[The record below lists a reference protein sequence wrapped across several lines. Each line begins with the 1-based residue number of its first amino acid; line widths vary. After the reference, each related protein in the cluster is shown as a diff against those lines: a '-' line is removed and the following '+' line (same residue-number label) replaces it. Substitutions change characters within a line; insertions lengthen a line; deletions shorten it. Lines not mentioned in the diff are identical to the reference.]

1 MLYREICRI
10 LGIYIF
16 GFTIALLIPFVIAL
30 CFEYSSD
37 PKEAIYPKCALAF
50 LETIFVSLTCATL
63 FYMIGYKSRT
73 LLFRREGIVAVVM
86 IWLITPL
93 LAGLPFWFSGTLKDP
108 CQAYFETASAMTTT
122 GATVLIAKN
131 YDSKTGQEIPIKYT
145 VPGVITTVYEYYGT
159 VNPIRNPLT
168 GEILHEGIEAV
179 SKALLF
185 WRGFLQWLGGVGVV
199 VLFVAVLPALGIGGK
214 LLFQTEITGPIKD
227 AITPRIKETAAQL
240 WKIYLI
246 LTLAQIGVLFIVNPH
261 LNWLDITTIA
271 FSTISTGGLS
281 IKNNGIAAYN
291 DPTLEWIIIIF
302 MILGS
307 INFAYY
313 YFILKGKF
321 YKFTDPEFILF
332 LAIIVVESIVT
343 VWALIGHNFYPL
355 NDQKVQIA
363 GLHDS
368 IRYGIFQILSAQT
381 STGFVTANYDLWP
394 YGIQVLILIAT
405 FVGGMS
411 GSTAGGMKVI
421 RQYMIFRIVQ
431 YKIESLFRPDNVRTF
446 QIGNRPV
453 DNNAI
458 MMVLSYF
465 AIILSLSVLGTLVY
479 VFDGIDPESALGLVA
494 CMINNGG
501 MPFRVAGPL
510 GSCAFMSD
518 FALLFSSLYMIL
530 GRLEF
535 FAVIALFI
543 PGFWRQDS

>member
-10 LGIYIF
+10 LGLYIF
-16 GFTIALLIPFVIAL
+16 GFTLALLLPFAIACYL
-30 CFEYSSD
+30 EFS
-37 PKEAIYPKCALAF
+37 PNPAEAVYPKCAMCF
-50 LETIFVSLTCATL
+50 LGTIVVSLTCAVL
-63 FYMIGYKSRT
+63 FYMIGYRSRP
-73 LLFRREGIVAVVM
+73 LLYRREGIVAVVM
-86 IWLITPL
+86 IWLITPA
-93 LAGLPFWFSGTLKDP
+93 LAGLPFWLSSTLKDP
-108 CQAYFETASAMTTT
+108 CQAYFEAASALTTT

-131 YDSKTGQEIPIKYT
+131 YDTKGNEIPIKYT
-145 VPGVITTVYEYYGT
+145 VPGVITTIYEYYGT
-159 VNPIRNPLT
+159 VSPIRNPLT
-168 GEILHEGIEAV
+168 GEVIYEGIEAV
-179 SKALLF
+179 PKALLF
-185 WRGFLQWLGGVGVV
+185 WRGLLQWLGGVGVV
-199 VLFVAVLPALGIGGK
+199 VLFVAILPALGIGGK
-214 LLFQTEITGPIKD
+214 LLFQTEITGPIKE
-227 AITPRIKETAAQL
+227 AVTPRIKETAAQL

-246 LTLAQIGVLFIVNPH
+246 LTLIQICVLFIVNPS
-261 LNWLDITTIA
+261 LSWLDITTIA

-281 IKNNGIAAYN
+281 VKNNSIGAYN
-291 DPTLEWIIIIF
+291 DPLMEWVIIIF

-307 INFAYY
+307 INFSLY
-313 YFILKGKF
+313 YFLLKGKI

-332 LAIIVVESIVT
+332 VAIIVVESIVT
-343 VWALIGHNFYPL
+343 VGALIGQTIYLL
-355 NDQKVQIA
+355 NDTSIKQT
-363 GLHDS
+363 GFHDAV
-368 IRYGIFQILSAQT
+368 RYGVFQIISAQT

-394 YGIQVLILIAT
+394 YGVQVLLLIAT
-405 FVGGMS
+405 FIGGMS

-453 DNNAI
+453 DNNSI

-535 FAVIALFI
+535 FAVIALLI
-543 PGFWRQDS
+543 PAFWKQDS